1 MHTPDVQARVPPV
14 LVGQT
19 TPQPPQLFTSLVVL
33 TSQPSVRRLPLQS
46 AKPALQVPVHALP
59 EHTGVAMLFD
69 EQAIPQ
75 PPQLVE
81 LVVVLVSHPLVL
93 LPSQLPKPAAH
104 TGEHTLATQL
114 VELVPVVAHTVPH
127 APQLLALVVVL
138 THTPEQLVG
147 VVPLHPQTPPAPQV
161 PPVGEVQ
168 A

>member
-69 EQAIPQ
+69 EQAMPQ
-75 PPQLVE
+75 PPQLV
-81 LVVVLVSHPLVL
+81 V
-93 LPSQLPKPAAH
+93 
-104 TGEHTLATQL
+104 
-114 VELVPVVAHTVPH
+114 
-127 APQLLALVVVL
+127 LVVVL

-147 VVPLHPQTPPAPQV
+147 VVPEQTQVPVVSQV
-161 PPVGEVQ
+161 PPVGVVQVPVVRGPTLQTEVVPEHTRVPVCAQ
-168 A
+168 PPVPAEVHAPEATHTPPQF